1 MKKFFIL
8 LVMLTLSTFVMAQTP
23 VKKYSKPYN
32 EAKKILENVREDIKN
47 AKDCDELDAAVF
59 GVLALFGVED
69 IDKITNSEEEL
80 LTKLTDEIDKI
91 LEKKKVALNCED
103 EYDDE

>member
-8 LVMLTLSTFVMAQTP
+8 LAMLTLSTFAMAQTP

-32 EAKKILENVREDIKN
+32 EAKEILESVREDIKS
-47 AKDCDELDAAVF
+47 AKDCDELDMAVL
-59 GVLALFGVED
+59 GVLALLGVED
-69 IDKITNSEEEL
+69 IDKLTSTEEDL

-91 LEKKKVALNCED
+91 LEKKKVALKCED

>member
-8 LVMLTLSTFVMAQTP
+8 LAMLTLSTFVMAQTP

-32 EAKKILENVREDIKN
+32 EAKEILESVRENIID
-47 AKDCDELDAAVF
+47 AKDCDELDMAVF
-59 GVLALFGVED
+59 GVIALLGVED
-69 IDKITNSEEEL
+69 LDKITNTEEDL
-80 LTKLTDEIDKI
+80 LTKLSNEIDKI
-91 LEKKKVALNCED
+91 LEKKKAALKCED